1 MTFTCEWKY
10 DGERAQVLLF
20 HALHK
25 ETKYHNMQIHYM
37 EDGTLKVYSRNLE
50 DNTAKYPDIAL
61 TLPLV
66 SLFDTQL
73 YKD

>member
-1 MTFTCEWKY
+1 
-10 DGERAQVLLF
+10 
-20 HALHK
+20 
-25 ETKYHNMQIHYM
+25 MQIHYM